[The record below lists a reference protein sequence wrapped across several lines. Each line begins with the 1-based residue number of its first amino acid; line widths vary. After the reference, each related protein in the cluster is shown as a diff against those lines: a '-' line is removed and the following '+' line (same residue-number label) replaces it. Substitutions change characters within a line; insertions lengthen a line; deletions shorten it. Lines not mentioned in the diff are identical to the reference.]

1 MLTISKITELKLL
14 TYGIVNDSAE
24 MRCRTLDFFNRV
36 TFTQSCR
43 LENVGP
49 EFAKH
54 SQAEKR
60 INLDG
65 NFRWNTISEGLRMAF
80 TERGPRATHND
91 AYGSLLCPSL
101 RTCRSP
107 RFARPEGSCAIF
119 ELFICA
125 Q

>member
-1 MLTISKITELKLL
+1 MLTISGIAELKLL
-14 TYGIVNDSAE
+14 THGIANDSAE
-24 MRCRTLDFFNRV
+24 MRCRILDFFNRV

-43 LENVGP
+43 LENIGP

-54 SQAEKR
+54 SQTEKR

-65 NFRWNTISEGLRMAF
+65 NFRWNTISEGLRMAL
-80 TERGPRATHND
+80 TERDPRATQKD

-107 RFARPEGSCAIF
+107 RFTRPEGSYAIH